1 MKCPICRNEET
12 KVVDSRLT
20 PDSASIRRRRECTKC
35 TYRFS
40 TIEEMELL
48 DVIVVKNNGRR
59 ESYSRTKLER
69 GIQHSL
75 TKRPVTEDQFEQ
87 LIHAIESDIQKKK
100 QREVTSKDLGE
111 IVMRHLRKFDK
122 VAYIRFASI
131 YRAFTDVKGFQSEVS
146 SLEKETLPK
155 SRRSK

>member
-1 MKCPICRNEET
+1 MKCPICRNDET

-20 PDSASIRRRRECTKC
+20 SDSASIRRRRECTKC

-48 DVIVVKNNGRR
+48 DIVVVKNNGRR
-59 ESYSRTKLER
+59 EAYSRNKLER
-69 GIQHSL
+69 GIQQAL

-111 IVMRHLRKFDK
+111 MVMRHLRKFDK

-146 SLEKETLPK
+146 SLEKDT
-155 SRRSK
+155 RRKNRTSK

>member
-1 MKCPICRNEET
+1 MKCPICRNDET

-20 PDSASIRRRRECTKC
+20 SDSASIRRRRECTKC
-35 TYRFS
+35 AYRFS

-48 DVIVVKNNGRR
+48 DIVVVKNNGRR
-59 ESYSRTKLER
+59 EAYSRNKLEK
-69 GIQHSL
+69 GIQQAL
-75 TKRPVTEDQFEQ
+75 TKRPVTEDQFDQ

-111 IVMRHLRKFDK
+111 MVMRHLRKFDK

-146 SLEKETLPK
+146 SLEKDAHSK
-155 SRRSK
+155 SRRTK

>member
-1 MKCPICRNEET
+1 MKCPICRNDET

-20 PDSASIRRRRECTKC
+20 SDSASIRRRRECTKC
-35 TYRFS
+35 AYRFS

-48 DVIVVKNNGRR
+48 DIVVVKNNGRR
-59 ESYSRTKLER
+59 EAYSRNKLER
-69 GIQHSL
+69 GIQQAL

-146 SLEKETLPK
+146 SLEKDIRRK
-155 SRRSK
+155 SRLTK

>member
-1 MKCPICRNEET
+1 MKCPICRNDET
-12 KVVDSRLT
+12 KVIDSRLT
-20 PDSASIRRRRECTKC
+20 SDSASIRRRRECTKC
-35 TYRFS
+35 AYRFS

-48 DVIVVKNNGRR
+48 DIVVVKNNGRR
-59 ESYSRTKLER
+59 EAYSRTKLER
-69 GIQHSL
+69 GIQQAL

-146 SLEKETLPK
+146 SLEKDIHRK
-155 SRRSK
+155 SRSIK

>member
-20 PDSASIRRRRECTKC
+20 SDSASIRRRRECTKC
-35 TYRFS
+35 AYRFS

-48 DVIVVKNNGRR
+48 DIVVVKNNGRR
-59 ESYSRTKLER
+59 EAYSRNKLEH
-69 GIQHSL
+69 GIKQAL

-100 QREVTSKDLGE
+100 KREVTSKDLGE

-146 SLEKETLPK
+146 SLEKDINRKTRTTK
-155 SRRSK
+155 

>member
-1 MKCPICRNEET
+1 MKCPICRNDET
-12 KVVDSRLT
+12 KVIDSRLT
-20 PDSASIRRRRECTKC
+20 SDSASIRRRRECTKC
-35 TYRFS
+35 AYRFS

-48 DVIVVKNNGRR
+48 DIVVVKNNGRR
-59 ESYSRTKLER
+59 EAYSRTKLER
-69 GIQHSL
+69 GIQQAL

-146 SLEKETLPK
+146 SLEKDIHHK
-155 SRRSK
+155 SRSIK

>member
-1 MKCPICRNEET
+1 MKCPICRNDET

-20 PDSASIRRRRECTKC
+20 SDSASIRRRRECTKYA
-35 TYRFS
+35 YRFS

-48 DVIVVKNNGRR
+48 DIVVVKNNGRR
-59 ESYSRTKLER
+59 EAYSRNKLEK
-69 GIQHSL
+69 GIQQAL
-75 TKRPVTEDQFEQ
+75 TKRPVTEDQFDQ

-111 IVMRHLRKFDK
+111 MVMRHLRKFDK

-146 SLEKETLPK
+146 SLEKDAHSK
-155 SRRSK
+155 SRRTK